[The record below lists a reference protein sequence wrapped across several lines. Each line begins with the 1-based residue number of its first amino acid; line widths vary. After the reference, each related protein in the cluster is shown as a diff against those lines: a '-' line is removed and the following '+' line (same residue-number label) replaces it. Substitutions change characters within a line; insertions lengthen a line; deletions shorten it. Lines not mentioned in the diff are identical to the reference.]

1 MSALARLGASP
12 VDAAIA
18 LGWTGLRACGIVA
31 SDPDPTASRM
41 RTDEELMQ
49 SFAAGEASAFGELF
63 QRWAPALVRVA
74 QRQLGARADAEDI
87 VQQTFLQLHRA
98 RRDFKPGMKLRPWL
112 FTIALNLCRDLQR
125 YRGRRHETPV
135 EDVVLV
141 AETPEK
147 SAREAAELQARVR
160 LALAQLS
167 AEQRAVIELHWFDE
181 LPFGEIASI
190 VGASAGAVRVR
201 AHRGYEALRKALG
214 AEVGLPRVEEA

>member
-1 MSALARLGASP
+1 MELGASP
-12 VDAAIA
+12 LMVILA
-18 LGWTGLRACGIVA
+18 LRWTGLQACGIVA
-31 SDPDPTASRM
+31 PDLDLTATSRM

-49 SFAAGEASAFGELF
+49 AFADGESSAFGELF

-141 AETPEK
+141 AEQPEMN
-147 SAREAAELQARVR
+147 AREAAELQARVR

-167 AEQRAVIELHWFDE
+167 AEQRAVIELHWFEE
-181 LPFGEIASI
+181 LPFGEIATI

-201 AHRGYEALRKALG
+201 AHRGYEALRKSLG

>member
-1 MSALARLGASP
+1 MPAMAFTFTGSTPCGMVATAVEARA
-12 VDAAIA
+12 
-18 LGWTGLRACGIVA
+18 T
-31 SDPDPTASRM
+31 RM

-49 SFAAGEASAFGELF
+49 AFAGGDSPAFGELF
-63 QRWAPALVRVA
+63 SRWAPALVRLC
-74 QRQLGARADAEDI
+74 QRQLGTRADAEDM

-141 AETPEK
+141 AETPAT
-147 SAREAAELQARVR
+147 SAREAAELQAKVR
-160 LALAQLS
+160 DALGHLPVD
-167 AEQRAVIELHWFDE
+167 QRAVIELHWFDE
-181 LPFGEIASI
+181 LPFGEIATI

-201 AHRGYEALRKALG
+201 AHRGYEALRKSLG
-214 AEVGLPRVEEA
+214 AEVGLPAMEEAG

>member
-1 MSALARLGASP
+1 MIDVESAPSP
-12 VDAAIA
+12 VLALLG
-18 LGWTGLRACGIVA
+18 LGWTRRAPCGIVA
-31 SDPDPTASRM
+31 TTRDAWAPRM

-49 SFAAGEASAFGELF
+49 AFTGGDATAFGELF
-63 QRWAPALVRVA
+63 QRWAAPLVRVA

-98 RRDFKPGMKLRPWL
+98 RHDFKPGMKLRPWL

-141 AETPEK
+141 AETPAQ
-147 SAREAAELQARVR
+147 SARETAELQARVR
-160 LALAQLS
+160 TALGQLS
-167 AEQRAVIELHWFDE
+167 AEQRAVIELHWFEE
-181 LPFGEIASI
+181 LPFGEIATI

-214 AEVGLPRVEEA
+214 AEVGLPAMEEA

>member
-1 MSALARLGASP
+1 M
-12 VDAAIA
+12 A
-18 LGWTGLRACGIVA
+18 LGWTGSQPCGMLPSIA
-31 SDPDPTASRM
+31 GPAATGM

-49 SFAAGEASAFGELF
+49 AFASGDSPAFGELF
-63 QRWAPALVRVA
+63 ARWAPALVRVA
-74 QRQLGARADAEDI
+74 QRQLGTRADAEDV

-141 AETPEK
+141 AETPAV

-160 LALAQLS
+160 LALGQLS
-167 AEQRAVIELHWFDE
+167 AEQRAVIELHWFEE
-181 LPFGEIASI
+181 LPFGEIATI

-201 AHRGYEALRKALG
+201 AHRGYEALRKTLG
-214 AEVGLPRVEEA
+214 GEVGLPRMEEAG

>member
-1 MSALARLGASP
+1 MSPALAFAGAAP
-12 VDAAIA
+12 
-18 LGWTGLRACGIVA
+18 GWTTREPCGIVA
-31 SDPDPTASRM
+31 PTRGPWATRM

-49 SFAAGEASAFGELF
+49 AFASGDATAFGELF
-63 QRWAPALVRVA
+63 QRWAAPLVRVA
-74 QRQLGARADAEDI
+74 HRQLGARADAEDI

-141 AETPEK
+141 AETPAQ
-147 SAREAAELQARVR
+147 SAREAAELQAKVR
-160 LALAQLS
+160 SALGQLS
-167 AEQRAVIELHWFDE
+167 AEQRAVIELHWFEE
-181 LPFGEIASI
+181 LPFAEIATI

-214 AEVGLPRVEEA
+214 AEVGLPGMEEA